1 MLSDIIFPFGSV
13 ITPRTFVLFG
23 GFLGL
28 VRFLLVAFKPDCRG
42 GCVVTLV
49 TRKCWSIVFGC
60 YVELQVI
67 FPVGSVITLI
77 TVELRPLLAAVDMT
91 TESFFGEIV

>member
-1 MLSDIIFPFGSV
+1 MPGDMRFLFGPV

-28 VRFLLVAFKPDCRG
+28 VRLLLVGFKPECRG

-49 TRKCWSIVFGC
+49 ARKCWSIVVGR

-67 FPVGSVITLI
+67 FPVGFVITLI
-77 TVELRPLLAAVDMT
+77 AVELRPLLAAFDMT
-91 TESFFGEIV
+91 IKIFFGEIV

>member
-1 MLSDIIFPFGSV
+1 MPGDMRFLFGSV

-28 VRFLLVAFKPDCRG
+28 VRLLLVGFKPECRG

-49 TRKCWSIVFGC
+49 ARKCWSIVVGR

-67 FPVGSVITLI
+67 FPVGFVITLI
-77 TVELRPLLAAVDMT
+77 AVELRAPDVGFDMT
-91 TESFFGEIV
+91 TEVLFGDKL

>member
-1 MLSDIIFPFGSV
+1 MPSNISFLFGSV

-28 VRFLLVAFKPDCRG
+28 VRLHLVGFKPECRG

-77 TVELRPLLAAVDMT
+77 AVELRPLLAAVDMT